1 MDEKTNKLD
10 VSIQP
15 KSKLLKFIQFM
26 YIASALGIII
36 INFGNLESII
46 ISRYICLVLVMIVNV
61 IMIVYQMKYNVPNKY
76 VNVSLLALFILV
88 LIMYIYYI
96 NKSFNLDK
104 SRTILSNTFSNSFL
118 VLFVFLSVYLCCN
131 LNFEMTIT
139 QYIIIL
145 VFCTIMICLLY
156 PLIISI
162 SYYKTDGFKNIYI
175 K

>member
-1 MDEKTNKLD
+1 MEEVNQSDNLT
-10 VSIQP
+10 
-15 KSKLLKFIQFM
+15 KSNTKLLPFIKFM
-26 YIASALGIII
+26 YIAAALGVII

-46 ISRYICLVLVMIVNV
+46 ISRYICLILVMIVNV
-61 IMIVYQMKYNVPNKY
+61 IMIIYQMKYNVPNKY

-96 NKSFNLDK
+96 NKSFNVDK

-118 VLFVFLSVYLCCN
+118 VLFVFLSIYLCCN
-131 LNFEMTIT
+131 LNFEMTTT
-139 QYIIIL
+139 QYCVIL